1 MPDAAN
7 GKAIIKIL
15 SHSDPWVMSI
25 FFIIHLDQ
33 SILFPPIQFHTYK
46 RHTVM
51 YVYVVYI
58 NFVPAEVP
66 ILSAPALII
75 ASKSSLVLTPPLAF
89 TFT

>member
-1 MPDAAN
+1 MGHVN
-7 GKAIIKIL
+7 LFQNTLG
-15 SHSDPWVMSI
+15 SI
-25 FFIIHLDQ
+25 NP
-33 SILFPPIQFHTYK
+33 FPPIQFHTYK